1 MRKTLDKVIN
11 YVASFFYPL
20 LLAIPTSPIVD
31 WTEKYIFKDWE
42 FVKYLIVLIVID
54 TAMSWTYHI
63 IHKDF
68 SSKGF
73 GMIFIKLLIYAS
85 LLIVAH
91 VLGSYTIDGQQSNTF
106 TWFRSLMC
114 TALLVREAISIIEN
128 VGKINPELVPLWVR
142 KYLKDFDEN
151 GFVRKPQQSA

>member
-1 MRKTLDKVIN
+1 MRKILDKVIN
-11 YVASFFYPL
+11 YAASFFYPL
-20 LLAIPTSPIVD
+20 LMAIPLSPIVD
-31 WTEKYIFKDWE
+31 WIEKYMFKDWE
-42 FVKYLIVLIVID
+42 FVKYLIVLITID
-54 TAMSWTYHI
+54 TIVSWTYHL

-73 GMIFIKLLIYAS
+73 AMIFMKLLVYTS

-91 VLGSYTIDGQQSNTF
+91 VLGSFTIDGQPNNTF

-114 TALLVREAISIIEN
+114 TALLVREAISIVEN
-128 VGKINPELVPLWVR
+128 VGKINPELVPVWIR

-151 GFVRKPQQSA
+151 GFAKKPQS